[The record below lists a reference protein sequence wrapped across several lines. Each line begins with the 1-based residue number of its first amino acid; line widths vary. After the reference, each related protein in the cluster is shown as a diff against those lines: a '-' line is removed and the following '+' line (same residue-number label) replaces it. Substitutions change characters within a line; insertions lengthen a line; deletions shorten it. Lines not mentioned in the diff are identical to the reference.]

1 MYDGILFLTTNR
13 VGTFDDAILSRVHVQ
28 LFYPDLDDEQRLT
41 MWTTFI
47 KKLECDRPHIQ
58 VKYALKEYLRSS
70 EMRKFKMN
78 GREIRNGETQ
88 CCTV

>member
-1 MYDGILFLTTNR
+1 

-28 LFYPDLDDEQRLT
+28 LFYPDLDEEQRFT

-47 KKLECDRPHIQ
+47 KKLEADRPSMQ
-58 VKYALKEYLRSS
+58 VKYAVKEYLRSA

-78 GREIRNGETQ
+78 GREIRNGESHGAYLH
-88 CCTV
+88 